1 MPVQYRRL
9 VRSRLDATDRSD
21 LEQADLLAEQLRRH
35 LGLHE
40 AEVDAAHVHNASS
53 SKIQAVVSTVLR
65 DELNFREEVVLSPQ
79 QGFVTRA
86 RPDFI
91 YPLGLGRG
99 VIAEVERGGTVNNNH
114 DLKDLWKTHIAA
126 DAQHLFLV
134 VPMSN
139 WTKGGQPRER
149 PFVRV
154 SHRLQAFFGDP
165 RREIDVI
172 SLHLFGYGRLVL
184 DSSSPPSSSG
194 PVADD
199 PFGGMGGGGVELA
212 PN

>member
-1 MPVQYRRL
+1 MPVQYLRL
-9 VRSRLDATDRSD
+9 VRSRLDATDRAD
-21 LEQADLLAEQLRRH
+21 LEQADLLAEQLRLH
-35 LGLHE
+35 LGFRE
-40 AEVDAAHVHNASS
+40 AELDAAHVHNASS

-65 DELNFREEVVLSPQ
+65 ELNFREEVVLTPQ
-79 QGFVTRA
+79 DGFVTRA

-91 YPLGLGRG
+91 HPLGLGRG

-126 DAQHLFLV
+126 EAQHLFLV
-134 VPMSN
+134 VPISN

-165 RREIDVI
+165 RREIDVV

-184 DSSSPPSSSG
+184 DSSSPPSSSD

-199 PFGGMGGGGVELA
+199 LIGGTGGSGGELG